1 MEETSGP
8 RFDSHNGNHL
18 TDNNTVG
25 STTGLRN
32 KAASFVRTSTNQ
44 EFLSIADKA
53 SLSGGD
59 VDFTLMANVYLH
71 STAGT
76 YIIMDKSDD
85 AGYDYRLAHN
95 PTTGFRF
102 RVGIDIASSVDSGAV
117 TADAWHTVIAWHDS
131 VENTINIQVD
141 NGLVQSKTFTS
152 GTMNTTSPL
161 TMGALPDGTY
171 GLNGYLDEVAIYQ
184 RVLSGPERT
193 WLYNN
198 GQSRYYSE
206 LSITYAYGDTDHT
219 HAVTSLSN
227 GNSYKYD
234 ANGNMI
240 QRVVDGQKFALGYD
254 AENRLVKVCQD
265 PSNNAI
271 CDTGETVVASF
282 VYNGDGERVK
292 STLNPSA
299 GSGQASVTTTFV
311 GSHYEITGST
321 VTKYYFA
328 GSQRVAMRVGG
339 ALTYLFS
346 DHLGSTSLTTNGA
359 GVKTS
364 EIRYTAWGEVR
375 YSTTTSA
382 SLPTQYTFTGQFSH
396 MDDPTTQP
404 EEGFGL
410 MFYNARWYDPYLNHF
425 TQPDTIVPDQA
436 NTQVWDHYAYA
447 LNNPL
452 RYNDPSGHKA
462 CDDEYGCDN
471 GNSSNNKPD
480 LKKIIK
486 NDDSPKRTPPCEQ
499 ILAASS
505 CQSISKLLGIGV
517 ITLDSTSL
525 GLSATGVIL
534 ELVGTAG
541 GPEGLAAAIA
551 LYAGTLN
558 PIENTIGGISLSI
571 SAFNDFFVTGES
583 YIDLDQTYQ
592 GTPSVELVLG
602 SDTSVGI
609 VASTLGLSPEGVS
622 DSIINGGAVAYDA
635 YRLSGGKQ
643 LVQTHII
650 LTANLN
656 LHFDFSF
663 P

>member
-486 NDDSPKRTPPCEQ
+486 NNDSPKRTPPCEQ